1 MNLVVSREDKSP
13 FLNSWSYRFHF
24 IIVNYWILNM
34 FKGFF
39 VFYIKT
45 FRADFLMLIK
55 FFNETT
61 VIMYRRESSRR
72 KETKKLFIKLA
83 AYGYREL
90 IGSGTFSSY
99 FIPTI
104 GLISWQLKY
113 PLDMGAHG
121 RIWNWLRDEIAT
133 KRERHKTLKM
143 TTAQVVETT
152 VTVNKFYSGLGSRG
166 RSCSTYLRNDTN

>member
-55 FFNETT
+55 FFNETA
-61 VIMYRRESSRR
+61 VIMYRRESSTRTEP
-72 KETKKLFIKLA
+72 KICSLNLLQTATESWLA
-83 AYGYREL
+83 PGH
-90 IGSGTFSSY
+90 FSSY

-104 GLISWQLKY
+104 KLISWQLKY

-152 VTVNKFYSGLGSRG
+152 VTVNNSSIQ
-166 RSCSTYLRNDTN
+166 D